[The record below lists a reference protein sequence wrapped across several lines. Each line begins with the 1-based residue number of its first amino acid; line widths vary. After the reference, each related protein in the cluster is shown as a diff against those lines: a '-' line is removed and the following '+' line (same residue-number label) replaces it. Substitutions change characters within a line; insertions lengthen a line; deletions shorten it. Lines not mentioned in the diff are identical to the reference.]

1 MTMVSIPGTTLVRDT
16 KNMALINQDKNGLE
30 DYLKRRNL
38 MVSRQDQINNMKLDI
53 DDLKQDLSE
62 IKKLVMILI
71 EKENKHG

>member
-1 MTMVSIPGTTLVRDT
+1 MTMIPIPGTTLVRDT

-38 MVSRQDQINNMKLDI
+38 MAARQDQINNMKLDI
-53 DDLKQDLSE
+53 DDLKQDISE

-71 EKENKHG
+71 EKGSNG

>member
-1 MTMVSIPGTTLVRDT
+1 MIPIPGTTLVRDT

-38 MVSRQDQINNMKLDI
+38 MAARQDQINNMKLDI
-53 DDLKQDLSE
+53 DDLKQDISE

-71 EKENKHG
+71 EKGSNG